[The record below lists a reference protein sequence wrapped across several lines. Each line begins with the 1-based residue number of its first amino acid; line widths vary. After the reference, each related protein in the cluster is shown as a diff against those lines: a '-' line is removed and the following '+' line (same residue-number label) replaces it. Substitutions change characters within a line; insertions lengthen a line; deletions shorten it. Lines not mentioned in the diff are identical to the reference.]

1 MKSGCPVYVELASEQ
16 RAEQPVGIAGSN
28 RYIGKISVV
37 STRIGSECTRLWREL
52 EWYHGVSMTLRLYPE
67 MDGDEGFFSPYCT
80 SAVCFLFSINERR
93 FNIYE
98 FRKI

>member
-1 MKSGCPVYVELASEQ
+1 
-16 RAEQPVGIAGSN
+16 
-28 RYIGKISVV
+28 
-37 STRIGSECTRLWREL
+37 
-52 EWYHGVSMTLRLYPE
+52 MTLRLYPE
-67 MDGDEGFFSPYCT
+67 MEGDEGFFSPYCT